1 MDSCTCLTVWPVWMT
16 RILQAPGDV
25 FRCYGRSRRCP
36 GQAKSVW
43 IRRASDVSQKW
54 CCKNQSTK
62 HEKSIIFII
71 HICMYIIICIYIY
84 IHTITIHSL
93 ANIAC
98 FSCHVVAMCQR
109 QVVLLEIVQL
119 GEIATAWAALR
130 VSLGSMKRKIFA
142 SPAALKIMCPGFDPK
157 IDEENFRR
165 PWRWW

>member
-1 MDSCTCLTVWPVWMT
+1 MDSCTCLTAWPVWMT

-54 CCKNQSTK
+54 CCKNMQ
-62 HEKSIIFII
+62 KSILNWTQQSMKKPLSSYI
-71 HICMYIIICIYIY
+71 HIYIY
-84 IHTITIHSL
+84 SYHYYPL

-119 GEIATAWAALR
+119 GEIATAWAALH

-142 SPAALKIMCPGFDPK
+142 SPVALKIMCPGFDPK

>member
-1 MDSCTCLTVWPVWMT
+1 MHLFDRLTCLNDQNSAGTWGCLSML
-16 RILQAPGDV
+16 RALQEMSRPSEERLDSQS
-25 FRCYGRSRRCP
+25 FRRVP
-36 GQAKSVW
+36 EVVLQ
-43 IRRASDVSQKW
+43 
-54 CCKNQSTK
+54 
-62 HEKSIIFII
+62 KSIHKTWKI
-71 HICMYIIICIYIY
+71 HYLHHPHMYVYNYMYIY